1 MKKHCNQI
9 VIYNARIIGILFL
22 LAFLAYG
29 FGRHLFF
36 ESGTVSEKYAGSI
49 LIIINSTIVLFIGI
63 LLKKTLQQYNL
74 LIGNIYLLTRIF
86 EAIALAIVFLN
97 LIPQFNIPLGY
108 EYFLAMFVLGLG
120 SIPMCWVLFKHRI
133 TPKWLA
139 IWGAIGYTV
148 FAFGFLMEFF
158 GKHWS
163 MYLLAIGGLW
173 EITFAIWLIIN
184 GRFNGKTINR

>member
-1 MKKHCNQI
+1 MKKDSNQI
-9 VIYNARIIGILFL
+9 VIYNVRIIGILFL

-29 FGRHLFF
+29 FGRHFF
-36 ESGTVSEKYAGSI
+36 ENGSVSEKYAGSL

-63 LLKKTLQQYNL
+63 LLRKTLQQYNV

-86 EAIALAIVFLN
+86 EAIALASVILN
-97 LIPQFNIPLGY
+97 LIPQFNIPLDYG
-108 EYFLAMFVLGLG
+108 YFLAMFVLGLG

-139 IWGAIGYTV
+139 IWGAIGYAV
-148 FAFGFLMEFF
+148 FALGFLMELF

-163 MYLLAIGGLW
+163 MYLLALGGLW
-173 EITFAIWLIIN
+173 EITFAIWLIIK
-184 GRFNGKTINR
+184 GKLNEKTTNR